1 MKKKTY
7 NENKRNWFLAI
18 GAAIT
23 ILMVLLIVMGT
34 FWTPYEPNAM
44 NGACKFQPPSLA
56 HIMGTD
62 NFGRDIF
69 SRVLQGAGTTF
80 FIATC
85 VVIIGAVA
93 GTVIGALTGYFGGV
107 ADEILMRICDAITA
121 FPSILLALVVIAV
134 LGPGKWNVIWV
145 LGILFIPSFARIV
158 RGEYAKCKNLNYIKS
173 ARLMGAGPMRIMVRH
188 ILPNTIPVLL
198 PAISIG
204 FNNAVLA
211 EASMSFLGVGVSP
224 SEASLGRMLSDA
236 QNYIVGGAP
245 WYALCV
251 GTAIVLLILG
261 FSMLGEG
268 LQQRRRR

>member
-1 MKKKTY
+1 MKKKINTQQ
-7 NENKRNWFLAI
+7 KTNWFLYV
-18 GAAIT
+18 GGAIT
-23 ILMVLLIVMGT
+23 LFMTALIVMGYL
-34 FWTPYEPNAM
+34 WTPYEPNAM
-44 NGACKFQPPSLA
+44 DASCMAQAPGLA
-56 HIMGTD
+56 HLMGTD

-80 FIATC
+80 FIALC
-85 VVIIGAVA
+85 VVAIGAVA
-93 GTVIGALTGYFGGV
+93 GTVIGGLTGYFGGWG
-107 ADEILMRICDAITA
+107 DEVLMRVCDSITA

-158 RGEYAKCKNLNYIKS
+158 RGEFAKCKHLNYVKS
-173 ARLMGAGPMRIMVRH
+173 AHLMGAGHIRIMVRH
-188 ILPNTIPVLL
+188 ILPNILPVLL

-211 EASMSFLGVGVSP
+211 EASMSFLGIGVSP
-224 SEASLGRMLSDA
+224 TEASLGRMLSDGQA
-236 QNYIVGGAP
+236 YLLRGLP

-251 GTAIVLLILG
+251 GCTIVMLILG